1 MVSKTVVLVML
12 EASDPDAQTFQDA
25 IAADA
30 ELRERVELRFGRGD
44 AAKTAI
50 AEAEV
55 VVSGNVSEELLD
67 AAPHLRWIAFWS
79 AGMDSKVSETM
90 RARKLALT
98 NASGVHGPNIAEHVL
113 GFMLM
118 FTREL
123 HLYMRAQVEGVW
135 GHGGSR
141 PHRGA
146 NELAGQTLGI
156 VGLGRIGEALA
167 ARAKGCEMRVVA
179 TKRDP
184 NARYEAAVVPDAI
197 YPSEE
202 LPRLLAE
209 SDHVCIALP
218 YTPETHHL
226 FNAETLA
233 QMKPT
238 AYLYNIGRGKII
250 DENALIDALRAGR
263 IAGAG
268 LDVFETEPLPPDSPL
283 WKLENVILTPH
294 TSGGTPYYFP
304 RFAALFTEN
313 LRRYLNAKPLQNLY
327 DSERGY

>member
-1 MVSKTVVLVML
+1 VSKTVVLVML
-12 EASDPDAQTFQDA
+12 PTGDKDARAFHDA
-25 IAADA
+25 IEADA
-30 ELRERVELRFGRGD
+30 ELRDRVELRFGRGD
-44 AAKTAI
+44 EAKAAIGA
-50 AEAEV
+50 AEI
-55 VVSGNVSEELLD
+55 VVSGHVSQELLE

-79 AGMDSKVSETM
+79 AGMDGKVTEAMT
-90 RARKLALT
+90 ARNLMLT
-98 NASGVHGPNIAEHVL
+98 NASGVHGPNIAEHVM

-123 HLYMRAQVEGVW
+123 HLHMRNQVAGVW
-135 GHGGSR
+135 NRNGNSQR
-141 PHRGA
+141 LGA

-167 ARAKGCEMRVVA
+167 VRAKGCEMRVIA

-184 NARYEAAVVPDAI
+184 NARYEAAVIPDAI
-197 YPSEE
+197 YPPEE

-226 FNAETLA
+226 FNAGLLA

-238 AYLYNIGRGKII
+238 AYLYNIGRGKIV
-250 DENALIDALRAGR
+250 DESALIEALRAGT

-268 LDVFETEPLPPDSPL
+268 LDVFETEPLPADSPL
-283 WKLENVILTPH
+283 WKMENVILTPH
-294 TSGGTPYYFP
+294 TAGVTPHYFS
-304 RFAALFTEN
+304 RFAALFADN
-313 LRRYLNAKPLQNLY
+313 LHRYLNNQSLQNLY
-327 DSERGY
+327 DPERGY

>member
-1 MVSKTVVLVML
+1 MVVLVML
-12 EASDPDAQTFQDA
+12 PTGDKDEQAFQDA

-44 AAKTAI
+44 EAKAQI
-50 AEAEV
+50 GEAEI

-79 AGMDSKVSETM
+79 AGMDGKINETM
-90 RARKLALT
+90 RARNLALT

-123 HLYMRAQVEGVW
+123 HLHMRSQVAGVW
-135 GHGGSR
+135 ARNGNSQR
-141 PHRGA
+141 LGA

-167 ARAKGCEMRVVA
+167 VRAKGCEMRVVA

-184 NARYEAAVVPDAI
+184 NARYEASVVPDAL
-197 YPSEE
+197 YPPEE

-218 YTPETHHL
+218 YTAETHHL
-226 FNAETLA
+226 FDAALLA
-233 QMKPT
+233 HMKPT
-238 AYLYNIGRGKII
+238 AYLYNIGRGKIV
-250 DENALIDALRAGR
+250 DENALIEALRAGT
-263 IAGAG
+263 IAGVG
-268 LDVFETEPLPPDSPL
+268 LDVFETEPLPVDSPL
-283 WKLENVILTPH
+283 WKMENVILTPH
-294 TSGGTPYYFP
+294 TSGVTPHYFT

-313 LRRYLNAKPLQNLY
+313 LRRYLNGQPLQNLY
-327 DSERGY
+327 DPERGY

>member
-1 MVSKTVVLVML
+1 MSKTVVLVML
-12 EASDPDAQTFQDA
+12 EAGDKDAQAFQDA
-25 IAADA
+25 VAADA
-30 ELRERVELRFGRGD
+30 ELRDRVELRFGRGEEAT
-44 AAKTAI
+44 AAI
-50 AEAEV
+50 GEAEIV
-55 VVSGNVSEELLD
+55 VCGNVSQEQLD
-67 AAPHLRWIAFWS
+67 AAPKLRWIAFWS
-79 AGMDSKVSETM
+79 AGMDGKVSDAM
-90 RARKLALT
+90 RARNLKLT

-123 HLYMRAQVEGVW
+123 HLHMRAQVEGVW
-135 GHGGSR
+135 SRSGSFPR
-141 PHRGA
+141 RGA

-197 YPSEE
+197 YPPED

-226 FNAETLA
+226 FNADLLA
-233 QMKPT
+233 KMKPT
-238 AYLYNIGRGKII
+238 AYLYNIGRGKIV
-250 DENALIDALRAGR
+250 DENALIAALQAGT

-268 LDVFETEPLPPDSPL
+268 LDVFETEPLPSDSLL
-283 WKLENVILTPH
+283 WKMENVILTPH
-294 TSGGTPYYFP
+294 TSGATPYYFT
-304 RFAALFTEN
+304 RFAALVADN
-313 LRRYLNAKPLQNLY
+313 LRRYLNDQPLHNLY
-327 DSERGY
+327 NSERGY

>member
-1 MVSKTVVLVML
+1 MSKTVVLVML
-12 EASDPDAQTFQDA
+12 DAGDKDAQAFRES

-44 AAKTAI
+44 EAKAVI
-50 AEAEV
+50 GEAEI
-55 VVSGNVSEELLD
+55 VVSGNVSQDLLE

-79 AGMDSKVSETM
+79 AGMDGKVSEPLQ
-90 RARKLALT
+90 ARNLKLT

-123 HLYMRAQVEGVW
+123 HVHLRSQIEGVW
-135 GHGGSR
+135 SR
-141 PHRGA
+141 SGNAQRRA
-146 NELAGQTLGI
+146 ASELGGQTLGI

-167 ARAKGCEMRVVA
+167 VRARACEMRIVA

-184 NARYEAAVVPDAI
+184 KARYEASVVPDAL
-197 YPSEE
+197 YSPED

-218 YTPETHHL
+218 YTHETHHL
-226 FNAETLA
+226 FDAAMLA
-233 QMKPT
+233 HMKPT
-238 AYLYNIGRGKII
+238 AYLYNIGRGKIV
-250 DENALIDALRAGR
+250 DENALIDALREGR

-268 LDVFETEPLPPDSPL
+268 LDVFETEPLPADSAL
-283 WKLENVILTPH
+283 WKMENVILTPH
-294 TSGGTPYYFP
+294 VSGATPHYFT
-304 RFAALFTEN
+304 RFAALFTDN
-313 LRRYLNAKPLQNLY
+313 LRRYLRDQPLHNLY
-327 DSERGY
+327 DAERGY

>member
-1 MVSKTVVLVML
+1 MSKTVVLVML
-12 EASDPDAQTFQDA
+12 EAGDKDGQAFQDA

-30 ELRERVELRFGRGD
+30 ELQERVELRFGRGD
-44 AAKTAI
+44 DAKAAI
-50 AEAEV
+50 GDAEI
-55 VVSGNVSEELLD
+55 VVSGSVSQELLD
-67 AAPHLRWIAFWS
+67 AAPYLRWIAFWS
-79 AGMDSKVSETM
+79 AGMDGKVTEPM
-90 RARKLALT
+90 RARNLALT

-123 HLYMRAQVEGVW
+123 HLHMRSQIEGVW
-135 GHGGSR
+135 GR
-141 PHRGA
+141 ADRLPRRGA

-156 VGLGRIGEALA
+156 VGLGRIGEALT
-167 ARAKGCEMRVVA
+167 ARAKSCEMRVVA

-184 NARYEAAVVPDAI
+184 NARYEASVVPDAL
-197 YPSEE
+197 YPPEE

-218 YTPETHHL
+218 YTTETHHL
-226 FNAETLA
+226 FDAALLA

-238 AYLYNIGRGKII
+238 AYLYNIGRGRIV
-250 DENALIDALRAGR
+250 DENALIDALRKGR

-268 LDVFETEPLPPDSPL
+268 LDVFETEPLPADSPL
-283 WKLENVILTPH
+283 WKMENVILTPH

-304 RFAALFTEN
+304 RFAALFTDN
-313 LRRYLNAKPLQNLY
+313 LRRYLNGEPLRNLY
-327 DSERGY
+327 DPERGY